1 MKYTLT
7 SAGFLVCFVL
17 LGASLAASYGA
28 GLSHVSMI
36 NASLLQRGFLL
47 CSKLISWLVEN
58 FSFADGPLYDFTA
71 YTEVNIYIW

>member
-28 GLSHVSMI
+28 GLSHFSMI
-36 NASLLQRGFLL
+36 NAFVITKGVFVM
-47 CSKLISWLVEN
+47 SKIN
-58 FSFADGPLYDFTA
+58 
-71 YTEVNIYIW
+71 